1 MEKYRFELRILG
13 HTELSGPNP
22 EAVEALARQP
32 KRLALLAYL
41 ALTTVDGFR
50 RRDHVISLFWPEL
63 DQAQARTYLRKALY
77 GIREALGEDLFIN
90 RGEDEIRLDHS
101 LVWCDAVA
109 LQQRARDAQWP
120 DALALYRGALL
131 DGMYPEG
138 VAPEFQEW
146 LDAQRRTMRELA
158 ARAAW
163 ETSNAEEARGDRGAA
178 VAIARRARELDPDN
192 EEGVR
197 RLMELLDRRGDR
209 GGALK
214 VYGEWQ
220 ARLLEDYGVEPAPET
235 RKLANRVR
243 AARKGESHET
253 PPTPLKPAQVLSV
266 SPSPSA
272 SLGTEAELV
281 PMRRTRLGV
290 AAAMGVILLG
300 TIAAATFWPDSP
312 WSPRVGAYSVS
323 VLPLRAIGGGQLQ
336 QAADAVTEEMTTA
349 LAANPGVTVR
359 SATRAQSLL
368 RDGVDVDQVAR
379 RLGVAFIAD
388 GSVQGGASRIRL
400 TVRLLRAA
408 DAVAV
413 WANTFDFMQ
422 EDLPAVA
429 RSAADSVAAAVNRA
443 GK

>member
-1 MEKYRFELRILG
+1 MENYRFELRILG

-22 EAVEALARQP
+22 EAVEAIARQP

-50 RRDHVISLFWPEL
+50 RRDHVISLFWPAL

-77 GIREALGEDLFIN
+77 GIREALGEDLFVS

-120 DALALYRGALL
+120 DALALYRGDLL

-146 LDAQRRTMRELA
+146 LDAQRRAMRELA

-163 ETSNAEEARGDRGAA
+163 ETSNVEEARGDRGAA
-178 VAIARRARELDPDN
+178 VAMARRARELDPDN

-209 GGALK
+209 SGALK
-214 VYGEWQ
+214 LYGEWE

-253 PPTPLKPAQVLSV
+253 PPTPLKPAQVLSA
-266 SPSPSA
+266 SPPVERA
-272 SLGTEAELV
+272 LGAEPV
-281 PMRRTRLGV
+281 RTRRSRGAVLL
-290 AAAMGVILLG
+290 AAGVILLVV
-300 TIAAATFWPDSP
+300 IAAGMLWPDSP
-312 WSPRVGAYSVS
+312 WLARVGAHSVS
-323 VLPLRAIGGGQLQ
+323 VLPLRAIGGSPLQ
-336 QAADAVTEEMTTA
+336 QVADALTEEMTTA
-349 LAANPGVTVR
+349 LAADSQVTVR
-359 SATRAQSLL
+359 SATRAQALL
-368 RDGVDVDQVAR
+368 RDGADVDQVAR

-388 GSVQGGASRIRL
+388 GSVQGGAAHIRL
-400 TVRLLRAA
+400 TIRLLRAD
-408 DAVAV
+408 DAVAI
-413 WANTFDFMQ
+413 WANTFDFMP

-429 RSAADSVAAAVNRA
+429 RSVADSVAVAVSRT